1 MADRG
6 TGVLGD
12 FDQEVIARLGLSTRG
27 LLDCVHRDLQT
38 PDPPAGAFHIAGNIV
53 RIRDKIAYLASVSDT
68 TFGHVFRWAETL
80 DALPDDH
87 PLRSHSQQMAREN
100 ADGSLLAPL
109 RRLYTSHPVWCV
121 IWHQHAHADR
131 SHGTSLAETYEWL
144 QAQFLVATSL
154 IAREGDEKRVKTAIY
169 QTSLLL
175 RDLHLADYAGYLGVF
190 TGVCNDPHKLAN
202 KLSALFRE
210 NKLKEEQ
217 WSNRESISERNLI
230 EARRGALSAFC
241 RILVFAHDLE
251 GEVDLPRLPFRESK
265 AKPAGKKKGR
275 TVDPNRIPPDH
286 SHYGFLKSFGT
297 LQASWRGHGG
307 TLHHHRVDKSISRSL
322 GEQGQDPKEY
332 ESDPSLEIDTD
343 DVLGDKVEDFDPNRV
358 GRPEL
363 GMVFALAAV
372 KGRHI
377 AVDNQRQ
384 LVDRR
389 RVRIHE
395 IQLVVE
401 VLNRLWKEY
410 RLLRPVSD
418 KARDERDR
426 CIALLQMAGVGFVTG
441 TPPDGSDRLQLVDD
455 LGSMPNGVEL
465 ACSRQEGVWVRPYRL
480 PIRNPVLP
488 GEVTDPPRV
497 LLPDL
502 WGVSDTFSG
511 APQERGDDGLGRAW
525 PKYELRSHRRRWGE
539 VVRPELE
546 KAGLSPRWSDLAS
559 MIEMLP
565 SWFAALEE
573 GDHLT
578 VAALFDRA
586 DAMAETHRYYTAY
599 PRDALARVY
608 RREMEEL
615 GRALGLPGR
624 GDDPHAL
631 LAMRDRYSEVEDT
644 RIGSD
649 RAPSVSAVSDLL
661 SRLREP
667 VKSKADRDLASV
679 AAEHNR
685 ITAYTAIGLAL
696 ATGFR
701 AVRTP
706 ITDLT
711 KVHRPTST
719 ILLREKDQWD
729 GRHARL
735 VVLPDV
741 IMQQVDEYLRH
752 LRRLYVQLPL
762 SSPMEC
768 EVKATK
774 NRDRSRYGS
783 DSFELDLRKT
793 LFFLDWHETEEWV
806 PAELTGNHLKVECDR
821 LVGGAWPVGN
831 AGRHFLRT
839 ALTEVASKEFGS
851 LPTTAINAVLGH
863 WRYGEEPWTPQS
875 AFDPARYREV
885 ILPALDVLLCR
896 VGYVYEQ
903 ARS

>member
-1 MADRG
+1 MAEG
-6 TGVLGD
+6 GKGALGD
-12 FDQEVIARLGLSTRG
+12 FDEAVMERLGLASRG
-27 LLDCVHRDLQT
+27 LIDCVHRDLQT

-53 RIRDKIAYLASVSDT
+53 RLRDKLEYLASMADT
-68 TFGHVFRWAETL
+68 TFRHVFRWAETL
-80 DALPDDH
+80 DALADDH
-87 PLRSHSQQMAREN
+87 QLRARSDQMAREN

-121 IWHQHAHADR
+121 IWHQHAYADR
-131 SHGTSLAETYEWL
+131 SHETSLAETYEWL
-144 QAQFLVATSL
+144 QAQFLFAASL
-154 IAREGDEKRVKTAIY
+154 IAQEGDVQPVKTAIY

-175 RDLHLADYAGYLGVF
+175 RDLHLADYGGYLGMF
-190 TGVCNDPHKLAN
+190 TGVRDDPRQLAD

-210 NKLKEEQ
+210 NKLRQEQ
-217 WSNRESISERNLI
+217 WSNRESISQRNLI

-241 RILVFAHDLE
+241 RLLVFAHDLE
-251 GEVDLPRLPFRESK
+251 GQVDLPRLPFRESK
-265 AKPAGKKKGR
+265 AKPSGKRKGR

-307 TLHHHRVDKSISRSL
+307 TLHHHRVQKSISRSL

-332 ESDPSLEIDTD
+332 ESEPSLEVGADSL
-343 DVLGDKVEDFDPNRV
+343 LGDDFEDFDPSRV

-363 GMVFALAAV
+363 GMVFALAAA

-410 RLLRPVSD
+410 RSLRPVSG

-426 CIALLQMAGVGFVTG
+426 GVALLQMAGVGFVTG
-441 TPPDGSDRLQLVDD
+441 TPPDDADRLQLVDD
-455 LGSMPNGVEL
+455 LQSMPSGVDL
-465 ACSRQEGVWVRPYRL
+465 ACSRQDGVWVRPYRL

-497 LLPDL
+497 VLPDV
-502 WGVSDTFSG
+502 WGVSDTLSG
-511 APQERGDDGLGRAW
+511 APQERGDGGPRWAW

-546 KAGLSPRWSDLAS
+546 KAGLSSRWSDLAS
-559 MIEMLP
+559 LIEMLP

-586 DAMAETHRYYTAY
+586 DAMAETHRYYTSY
-599 PRDALARVY
+599 PRNALARVY
-608 RREMEEL
+608 RREMEAL
-615 GRALGLPGR
+615 GRALGLPSR
-624 GDDPHAL
+624 EDDPHAL
-631 LAMRDRYSEVEDT
+631 LAMRDQHSEVEDV

-649 RAPSVSAVSDLL
+649 RAPSVSVVSDLL

-701 AVRTP
+701 AVRSP
-706 ITDLT
+706 VTDLT

-735 VVLPDV
+735 VVLPNV
-741 IMQQVDEYLRH
+741 IVQQVDEYLRH
-752 LRRLYVQLPL
+752 LRRLYVQLPI

-783 DSFELDLRKT
+783 ASFDLDLRKT
-793 LFFLDWHETEEWV
+793 LFFLERHETGEWV
-806 PAELTGNHLKVECDR
+806 PAELTGNRLKVECDR
-821 LVGGAWPVGN
+821 LVRGAWPVGN

-839 ALTEVASKEFGS
+839 SLTEVASKASGS

-875 AFDPARYREV
+875 AFDPARYREL
-885 ILPALDVLLCR
+885 ILPAIEVLLSR
-896 VGYVYEQ
+896 VGYVCEQ